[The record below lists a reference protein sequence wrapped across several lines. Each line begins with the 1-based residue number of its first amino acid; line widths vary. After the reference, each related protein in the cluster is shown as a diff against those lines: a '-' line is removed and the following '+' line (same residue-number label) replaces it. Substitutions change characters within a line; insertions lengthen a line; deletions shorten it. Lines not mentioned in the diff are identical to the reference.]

1 MLRYKKNPPVNEGRW
16 GRHKL
21 DSDHRA
27 LVRKRSDTLG
37 RGSVPQLYL
46 TLAFELEHC
55 SFNNRKE
62 AIPSA
67 PEANVRPS
75 IERESTVTEL
85 E

>member
-1 MLRYKKNPPVNEGRW
+1 MSSCKNSPVNEGRW
-16 GRHKL
+16 GGHKL

-37 RGSVPQLYL
+37 RGSVPQLHL